1 MTKKILGLSMVVAM
15 LSMVSIPAFATITI
29 PETIVTAVSI
39 PTYTSTQALE
49 LIPTII
55 TWAFGFL
62 LAIVVLM
69 LIASAYL
76 FVTGGGNPDQ
86 IGQARKMLMFALIG
100 LAVALVARGLIYIM
114 IEILGV

>member
-1 MTKKILGLSMVVAM
+1 MAVSII
-15 LSMVSIPAFATITI
+15 SMVSMPAFAQITI
-29 PETIVTAVSI
+29 PETIVTTVSL
-39 PTYTSTQALE
+39 PTYTTDQALE
-49 LIPTII
+49 LIPTLI

-86 IGQARKMLMFALIG
+86 IGQARKILMYALIG
-100 LAVALVARGLIYIM
+100 LAVALVARGLIYM
-114 IEILGV
+114 LVEILGV